1 MHRAAT
7 DNTTRESTTGRNAG
21 GIETAIRTLN
31 VKVENVGSVRTTYEK
46 STALYL
52 KCGVGK

>member
-1 MHRAAT
+1 MHRAAA

-31 VKVENVGSVRTTYEK
+31 VKVEKIGSARTEK
-46 STALYL
+46 STELYL